1 MRVFVLT
8 DIHGNDE
15 LFRKALKKV
24 KLKKSDKLFILGDI
38 IDRGKDSKG
47 VLDTIFLLLENGFDI
62 KIIKGN
68 HEQMFLDSF
77 KDSNIFNQWMLN
89 GGDKTLLSFLTN
101 SIEKVPQKYID
112 FIDSFENYI
121 IYENFILVHAALNM
135 NIENPFSDLYT
146 MLWERN
152 PENFLNIDWLKN
164 RIIIHGHTPKPIG
177 EIKDLIQ
184 KKSPLVCIDNGTYLN
199 REGYGK
205 LVIVELTNFKIDL
218 V

>member
-1 MRVFVLT
+1 MRVFAVT

-47 VLDTIFLLLENGFDI
+47 VLDTIFLLIENGFDI

-77 KDSNIFNQWMLN
+77 KDSNTFNQWMLN

-121 IYENFILVHAALNM
+121 IFENFILVHAALNM

-146 MLWERN
+146 MQWERN
-152 PENFLNIDWLKN
+152 PENFLNKDWLKD

-184 KKSPLVCIDNGTYLN
+184 KKSSLVCIDNGTYLN